1 MLEQKS
7 EVRYIPRLP
16 NFKIHQIKADNQGMW
31 KKQNNPFGN
40 MEATL
45 SFFLFT
51 KSEYVTLLFGMTYVS
66 IGLYK
71 THEGMD
77 TFYCISTRE

>member
-1 MLEQKS
+1 
-7 EVRYIPRLP
+7 
-16 NFKIHQIKADNQGMW
+16 
-31 KKQNNPFGN
+31 